1 MCLSFKQE
9 WYKKVINKNYII
21 MKTLVLFLL
30 TIFSISVSGQTV
42 WVADNNFNA
51 PTGSNVFSTIQA
63 AVNAAAPGDIIQVQ
77 PSPTTYGNVSINK
90 QLTLMGIGFNVDKD
104 IPLQSNMGNI
114 TLTNNVD
121 DTSDADGT
129 IIKGLKFKYLYPGVN
144 TGPSFLLQNI
154 LVKNCQI
161 QYIYNNGGSP
171 IDGFE
176 VRDCYI
182 TSLIGSYGIYFILKA
197 TNVIIRNNL
206 LLFGIIF
213 NSTNPGS
220 NIITNN
226 IIYGGIHVVA
236 DGTNTIITNNNFIA
250 SSGGDSGFKS
260 RLRDCIVTNNIF
272 YGSTP
277 SISTG
282 GTTSSNFQRNVFT
295 NNLVFSTGDD
305 TMPPTGGG
313 AGNSGTG
320 NITGVSPSF
329 TNVPLLNTWSSGY
342 DFTLQ
347 GGSAAINAGSDGT
360 DIGISGGSYPFPTT
374 NLVLKTTAAPV
385 IQILNTSTVINPGDN
400 LPVRIKANSN

>member
-1 MCLSFKQE
+1 
-9 WYKKVINKNYII
+9 
-21 MKTLVLFLL
+21 
-30 TIFSISVSGQTV
+30 
-42 WVADNNFNA
+42 
-51 PTGSNVFSTIQA
+51 
-63 AVNAAAPGDIIQVQ
+63 
-77 PSPTTYGNVSINK
+77 
-90 QLTLMGIGFNVDKD
+90 MGIGFNVDKD

-154 LVKNCQI
+154 LVQNCQI
-161 QYIYNNGGSP
+161 QYIYNSGSSTSP

-176 VRDCYI
+176 LRDCYI
-182 TSLIGSYGIYFILKA
+182 TAIVAGSAGTYFAKQA

-206 LLFGIIF
+206 LLTGISF
-213 NSTNPGS
+213 ASTTPGS

-226 IIYGGIHVVA
+226 IIYGDIYVSAV
-236 DGTNTIITNNNFIA
+236 GTNTTITNNNFIA
-250 SSGGDSGFKS
+250 SSGGDSAFKTK
-260 RLRDCIVTNNIF
+260 LQDCIVANNIF

-282 GTTSSNFQRNVFT
+282 GSNSSSFQRNVFT

-305 TMPPTGGG
+305 TMPPTGGE

-320 NITGVSPSF
+320 NITAVSPSF
-329 TNVPLLNTWSSGY
+329 TNVQLLNTWSSGY
-342 DFTLQ
+342 DFALQ
-347 GGSAAINAGSDGT
+347 GGSPAINAGSDGT
-360 DIGISGGSYPFPTT
+360 DIGISGGSYPFPTA
-374 NLVLKTTAAPV
+374 NFVLKTTAVPV
-385 IQILNTSTVINPGDN
+385 IQILNTSTIINPGDN